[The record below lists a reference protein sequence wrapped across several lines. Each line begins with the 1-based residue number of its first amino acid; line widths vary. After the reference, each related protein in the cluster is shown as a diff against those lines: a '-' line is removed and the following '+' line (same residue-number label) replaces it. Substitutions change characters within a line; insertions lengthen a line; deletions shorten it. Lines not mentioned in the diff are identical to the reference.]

1 MLGQGGYMKC
11 TEIKPLLYDFVLD
24 ELDPDIEIRIH
35 DHLDGCAACRSVVQE
50 IESVAARLQSPTR
63 FAPGPNVYRRIR
75 DALPR
80 KRKQKIFSW
89 LPVSAGYALAAFLLG
104 AVIMHTADN
113 LVLRKDRAAER
124 EVRHEPPSRMPYAD
138 TVEFYT
144 VPVKNL
150 SRS

>member
-1 MLGQGGYMKC
+1 MKC
-11 TEIKPLLYDFVLD
+11 TEIKPYLFDFVVD
-24 ELDPDIEIRIH
+24 EVDPDIEIRIH
-35 DHLDGCAACRSVVQE
+35 EHLTECTECRVTVQE
-50 IESVAARLQSPTR
+50 IEADSARLQSPTW
-63 FAPGPNVYRRIR
+63 FAPDPSVYRRIR

-80 KRKQKIFSW
+80 KRKQRIFSW

-113 LVLRKDRAAER
+113 LLLRERATEK
-124 EVRHEPPSRMPYAD
+124 EVRYEPPSKMPYAD

-150 SRS
+150 ARS

>member
-1 MLGQGGYMKC
+1 MKC
-11 TEIKPLLYDFVLD
+11 AESKPYLFDFVVD
-24 ELDPDIEIRIH
+24 EVDPDIEIRIH
-35 DHLDGCAACRSVVQE
+35 EHLSECAECRAYVAE

-63 FAPGPNVYRRIR
+63 FAPDPGAYRRIR

-89 LPVSAGYALAAFLLG
+89 LPVSAGYALAAFLFG

-113 LVLRKDRAAER
+113 LFMRER
-124 EVRHEPPSRMPYAD
+124 TTETDVKYEPPSRLPYAD

-150 SRS
+150 VRS

>member
-1 MLGQGGYMKC
+1 MKC
-11 TEIKPLLYDFVLD
+11 TEIKPYLFDFVMD
-24 ELDPDIEIRIH
+24 EVDPNTEIQIH
-35 DHLDGCAACRSVVQE
+35 EHLNECTACRAYVSE
-50 IESVAARLQSPTR
+50 IEAVASRLQSPTR
-63 FAPGPNVYRRIR
+63 FAPAPGAYRRIR

-80 KRKQKIFSW
+80 KKKQKIFSW

-113 LVLRKDRAAER
+113 IMLRERAAEK
-124 EVRHEPPSRMPYAD
+124 EVRYEPPSRMPYAD

-150 SRS
+150 ARS